1 MRPQRNRKNA
11 PFRSQAPGIHDQ
23 NTDTGE
29 SRSLL
34 QEDKRHFE
42 EMRVWVCQRR
52 GNCGKGSRQV
62 EEDPCVLMN
71 PTNIWFVYELILI
84 IMHIDGGF
92 SKVYNEQGVDKFY
105 T

>member
-42 EMRVWVCQRR
+42 EMRV
-52 GNCGKGSRQV
+52 
-62 EEDPCVLMN
+62 
-71 PTNIWFVYELILI
+71 
-84 IMHIDGGF
+84 
-92 SKVYNEQGVDKFY
+92 
-105 T
+105 